1 MTLPENTLSLTRR
14 SVLVLGAASLLA
26 ACTATMPVIP
36 AGARTPETMTPQEIA
51 TAINAVRR
59 ANGRTPWSYNPRL
72 AAAAKTQS
80 NLMASRDQLSHDL
93 GTTLRQRVTAAG
105 YTGAVGEN
113 LAKGYRSIE
122 HAIEG
127 WLSSPGHRSTLL
139 SNKFV
144 EFGLAASRTGSG
156 KLYWTMIAGGS
167 FDAWR
172 V

>member
-1 MTLPENTLSLTRR
+1 MRNALPSLTRR
-14 SVLVLGAASLLA
+14 SVLVLGVASLVA
-26 ACTATMPVIP
+26 ACTANIPVIP
-36 AGARTPETMTPQEIA
+36 KGARTPETMTPEEITA
-51 TAINAVRR
+51 AINAVRR

-72 AAAAKTQS
+72 AAAAKAHSSQ
-80 NLMASRDQLSHDL
+80 MASKDQLSHDL
-93 GTTLRQRVTAAG
+93 GGTLRERVTAAG

-113 LAKGYRSIE
+113 VAKGYRSIE

-127 WLSSPGHRSTLL
+127 WLASPGHRSTLL
-139 SNKFV
+139 SDKFV
-144 EFGLAASRTGSG
+144 EFGLAVSRTGSG